1 MSNMQAPLGRGFQG
15 SDVRS
20 VSDTVGG
27 RSATRWWFERLRS
40 SPTGITGALIVA
52 VFVATAVFAPVIA
65 THDPNQ
71 GNLMMRFQPPA
82 WLQPE
87 FTGHLLGTDQLG
99 RDLFSRIIYGARV
112 SLIVG
117 VATAAIAA
125 FVGVILGLLSGY
137 LGGWPEIFIM
147 RLVDAIIAIPN
158 LLLYLTMIGVFGPSL
173 VVLVLVLGLL
183 GWTAYARVVRGEVLG
198 IKERDHVSAARALGQ
213 SDLLIITRHVLP
225 HAMASVVILG
235 TLQIATTIVTESGLS
250 FLGLGV
256 QPPTVTWGRML
267 ADGRNYVATAWW
279 IATFPGVAISL
290 AVLGFIFLGDWL
302 RDVLDPRLR
311 R

>member
-1 MSNMQAPLGRGFQG
+1 MSHHAPDSRQRAGTAESPPARGGLG
-15 SDVRS
+15 
-20 VSDTVGG
+20 
-27 RSATRWWFERLRS
+27 WWTDRLRS
-40 SPTGITGALIVA
+40 SPTGIAGVVIVT
-52 VFVATAVFAPVIA
+52 VFVATAIFAPVLA

-71 GNLMMRFQPPA
+71 GNLLMRFQPPMWA
-82 WLQPE
+82 QQQP
-87 FTGHLLGTDQLG
+87 TGHLLGTDQLG
-99 RDLFSRIIYGARV
+99 RDLFSRIVYGTRV

-117 VATAAIAA
+117 LATMVIAA
-125 FVGVILGLLSGY
+125 AVGIILGLVSGY
-137 LGGWPEIFIM
+137 LGGWPEVAIM

-158 LLLYLTMIGVFGPSL
+158 LLLYLTMIGVFGPNL
-173 VVLVLVLGLL
+173 LVLIAVLGLL
-183 GWTAYARVVRGEVLG
+183 GWTTYARVVRGEVLV
-198 IKERDHVSAARALGQ
+198 IKEREHVAAARALGQ
-213 SDLLIITRHVLP
+213 ADLLIVVRHILP

-279 IATFPGVAISL
+279 IATFPGVAISI